1 MTKKDKKRLLSLIM
15 AATLCISGIS
25 YRENVKAAETDFAES
40 NISENKEEAKN
51 EASDLAKEEDKKVR
65 VIIQLEKDS
74 IIDEANE
81 RNVDYSA
88 LSEGFIEEKKK
99 ELKSEQDE
107 VVSEIEKSKID
118 ADTSDIRNYDTVLN
132 GIALSVKAKD
142 IDKLDDIK
150 GIKSVYVSEE
160 FERPLLSS
168 SSEMTGSGYAN
179 DSGYKGEGTVVAVID
194 SGSDWM
200 MKLVPSFQKLM

>member
-15 AATLCISGIS
+15 AVTLCSSGLN
-25 YRENVKAAETDFAES
+25 YRENAKAADTALYENNITGNKAATKNETSDLV
-40 NISENKEEAKN
+40 KEE
-51 EASDLAKEEDKKVR
+51 EKKVR
-65 VIIQLEKDS
+65 VIVQLEKDS

-88 LSEGFIEEKKK
+88 LSDGFIEEKKK

-118 ADTSDIRNYDTVLN
+118 ADTSDIRNYDTILN

-142 IDKLDDIK
+142 IDKLEDIK
-150 GIKSVYVSEE
+150 GVKSVYVSEE

-168 SSEMTGSGYAN
+168 SSEMTGYR
-179 DSGYKGEGTVVAVID
+179 
-194 SGSDWM
+194 
-200 MKLVPSFQKLM
+200 L